1 MTDHEYPQCMFCS
14 QRKKKRYTPVPK
26 FHFIKVG
33 YKWVYI
39 TRTCY
44 HDGSD
49 GRAELDLSHMCLV
62 RRLNPH

>member
-1 MTDHEYPQCMFCS
+1 MADHEYPQCMFCS
-14 QRKKKRYTPVPK
+14 KKKVYPDKPQ

-33 YKWVYI
+33 YKGVYI

-44 HDGSD
+44 PDDSD

-62 RRLNPH
+62 RGLNPH